1 MLNDHSLSMLA
12 DRLNHEPVVVL
23 GCNASEVT
31 TAAVMC
37 CVIGVLVSVPFGLF
51 LGAAFWP
58 SAGLFLGFAAFF
70 GCALGGTYIALHKL
84 QHHKETHGNHYYREL
99 LHCRRNAFGLGGS
112 NVHQE
117 SKRYV
122 RGKPL

>member
-1 MLNDHSLSMLA
+1 MLA

-31 TAAVMC
+31 TAAVIC
-37 CVIGVLVSVPFGLF
+37 CVIGVLVSVPVGLF
-51 LGAAFWP
+51 LGTAFGA
-58 SAGLFLGFAAFF
+58 SVGLFLGFAAFF
-70 GCALGGTYIALHKL
+70 GFALGGTYIALHKL
-84 QHHKETHGNHYYREL
+84 QHHKEAHGDHHYRES
-99 LHCRRNAFGLGGS
+99 LHCHRNAFGLGGS
-112 NVHQE
+112 TVHQE